1 MNCKDFQPVP
11 VFCRSARN
19 QQDWPSTVSLRAALP
34 LVLAGLVLAA
44 CHSAGSAQLRVVGVQ
59 QAAPSDHAV
68 LHVQVL
74 NKTHKAMRL
83 QRLEYTFAGAGH
95 AIALERRE
103 IEPGAA
109 VVVEVPVDFGASP
122 RHGNTLKGRLFAEL
136 DDITQSFSV
145 SAKVETPSE
154 PVLVEP
160 KATEPDSDA
169 SETDTEIDPVPAA
182 GDAAGA

>member
-1 MNCKDFQPVP
+1 M
-11 VFCRSARN
+11 
-19 QQDWPSTVSLRAALP
+19 SLRAALP